1 MKKFFKITGITLVVL
16 IVLAFLI
23 PVVFKKQ
30 IQRLVKKEI
39 NKSINAKVDF
49 SDVKLSLFKHFPKVA
64 IVIEDLTII
73 GLNEFSED
81 TLLAAKKVDASA
93 GLFNVLKG
101 KDIKLYGLFFDSPR
115 IHALM
120 NADGNANW
128 DIAKASSDTT
138 GGVDTSA
145 SVFQL
150 TLKKYEINNGY
161 LLFEDKRANTYTEL
175 TELTHSG
182 SGDLTA

>member
-1 MKKFFKITGITLVVL
+1 
-16 IVLAFLI
+16 
-23 PVVFKKQ
+23 
-30 IQRLVKKEI
+30 
-39 NKSINAKVDF
+39 
-49 SDVKLSLFKHFPKVA
+49 
-64 IVIEDLTII
+64 
-73 GLNEFSED
+73 
-81 TLLAAKKVDASA
+81 
-93 GLFNVLKG
+93 
-101 KDIKLYGLFFDSPR
+101 
-115 IHALM
+115 M

-182 SGDLTA
+182 SGDLTADVFTLSTKTKAATATLIQDNIPYLADAKADIETEIKIDNRTNTYTFDTKDIILNDLKLSAAGC